1 MQFFSKLAARIA
13 AECQRGLLPLG
24 VMLIALP
31 ASAQVTDAQVARVVE
46 ALRQA
51 SKPEKPVSGLY
62 SDWQVKPEN
71 VSRWS
76 KACQGREISPNQFQ
90 SNADAARSI
99 VTCVIRDQLKQ
110 EYQASENNEA
120 IAVQRVAAW
129 WQTGD
134 GSRYKSSELS
144 PYVQRV
150 LGFYNPSAPKAATNQ
165 SAGTFYDRYMVAGYA
180 AAQRKDSQTALLYFR
195 RALDERPEDRFALE
209 AIQNLQASKR

>member
-1 MQFFSKLAARIA
+1 MQFYDKLAARVA
-13 AECQRGLLPLG
+13 AGCQRGLISLG

-31 ASAQVTDAQVARVVE
+31 ASAQVTDAQVGRVVE

-71 VSRWS
+71 VTRWS
-76 KACQGREISPNQFQ
+76 KACQGREISPAQFAT
-90 SNADAARSI
+90 NADAARSI
-99 VTCVIRDQLKQ
+99 VTCVIRDQFKQ
-110 EYQASENNEA
+110 EYQASGKNEA

-134 GSRYKSSELS
+134 GSRYRSAELS

-150 LGFYNPSAPKAATNQ
+150 LGFYNPSAEKATPNR
-165 SAGTFYDRYMVAGYA
+165 SAGTFYDRYMTAGYA
-180 AAQRKDSQTALLYFR
+180 AARRKESQTALLYFR
-195 RALDERPEDRFALE
+195 RALDERPEDRFARE